1 MMPNAN
7 SLLTLQDAG
16 ERYQQLR
23 KAAGKTQSEVAAAA
37 GLRQET
43 LSRFERGRAS
53 DLSTTKLLRLLEVL
67 GMQMAFVPATRRP
80 NLNELLQERRQATS
94 AVNSGQA

>member
-16 ERYQQLR
+16 ERCQQLR
-23 KAAGKTQSEVAAAA
+23 KAAGKTQFEVAAAA

-53 DLSTTKLLRLLEVL
+53 DLSSTKLLRLLEVL

-80 NLNELLQERRQATS
+80 NLNELLKERRQSTS
-94 AVNSGQA
+94 TVNSGQA

>member
-1 MMPNAN
+1 MPNAN
-7 SLLTLQDAG
+7 SLRTLQDAG

-23 KAAGKTQSEVAAAA
+23 RAAGKTQSEVAEAA

-53 DLSTTKLLRLLEVL
+53 DLSSTKLLRLLEVL
-67 GMQMAFVPATRRP
+67 GLQMAFEPATRRP
-80 NLNELLQERRQATS
+80 DLNELLQERRQGS
-94 AVNSGQA
+94 VVVDGKP